1 MATPQRAILTALGE
15 HQWYVHLS
23 RTDGADLAVIKKAIA
38 NLRTDCE
45 GQGVN
50 LCIMFGPTLLK
61 DLTSDIPADFQ
72 PYPGYTSA
80 DGKEAKATQEELLI
94 WVHSDH
100 KDRNW
105 ATQFRFRTAVKGHM
119 TVARETLAWIYGA
132 SQDLTGF
139 IDGTG
144 NPEPQ
149 RQHECAII
157 PDGQPGAGGSFAIA
171 QRWVHDLD
179 YFNKLSPEDQENLF
193 GRTKLNSVRLEKQV
207 PTSHLSH
214 VELREGQTADASK
227 PKRGEVVRRSTPYA
241 LHDGTVGLY
250 FLGFCKE
257 QAPLRERM
265 EAIYGLNGQ
274 ARDALTDY
282 STPASGSYYF
292 APSNEMLDATFG
304 TIHAEAEGELHGI
317 LR

>member
-23 RTDGADLAVIKKAIA
+23 RSEGADLGVIKEALA
-38 NLRTDCE
+38 NVRTDCDE
-45 GQGVN
+45 QGVN
-50 LCIMFGPTLLK
+50 LCIMFGPTLLA
-61 DLTSDIPADFQ
+61 DLTKDIPEDFQ
-72 PYPGYTSA
+72 PYPGYKSA

-105 ATQFRFRTAVKGHM
+105 STQYHFRTAVKGHM
-119 TVARETLAWIYGA
+119 AVARETIAWIYGA

-144 NPEPQ
+144 NPEPD

-157 PDGQPGAGGSFAIA
+157 PDGKPGAGGSFSIA
-171 QRWVHDLD
+171 QRWVHDLN
-179 YFNKLSPEDQENLF
+179 YFFSLSLEDQENLF
-193 GRTKLNSVRLEKQV
+193 GRTKKGSIRLDKQV

-214 VELREGQTADASK
+214 VELREGDTADASK
-227 PKRGEVVRRSTPYA
+227 SKRQEIVRRSTPYA

-250 FLGFCKE
+250 FLGFCKD

-274 ARDALTDY
+274 VRDALTDY
-282 STPASGSYYF
+282 STPASGSFYF
-292 APSNEMLDATFG
+292 APSTEVLDAALG
-304 TIHAEAEGELHGI
+304 
-317 LR
+317 